1 MKIKKSPSAFT
12 LIELLVVI
20 SIIAILASLAIPA
33 VTGALTRGQMVQTLN
48 NARQLQ
54 IATQT
59 MSLDS
64 FTSGNGF
71 AWTYDTSGAPA
82 GLSAFFSALT
92 TDNYLTQNDLNK
104 LLTAPGIGPGANG
117 TPTSANIAFSIFQV
131 KENSP
136 GDQPFVV
143 TRNWQQGGTLD
154 SSASPYGSKGFVLF
168 RKGGEGNFFTRPS
181 EATNVIPTTTG
192 GSGNTVTYETQFMQ

>member
-1 MKIKKSPSAFT
+1 MKINKSPKGFT

-64 FTSGNGF
+64 FTSGNGL
-71 AWTYDTSGAPA
+71 AWTYDAGAPQ
-82 GLSAFFSALT
+82 GLTAFFNALT

-104 LLTAPGIGPGANG
+104 LLTAPGIGPGQGG
-117 TPTSANIAFSIFQV
+117 TPTAANIAFSIFQV
-131 KENSP
+131 EENNP

-143 TRNWQQGGTLD
+143 TRNWQTGGTLD
-154 SSASPYGSKGFVLF
+154 PDASPYGSKGFVLF

-181 EATNVIPTTTG
+181 EATNVIPDTTNSATPQ
-192 GSGNTVTYETQFMQ
+192 TYVTTFMQ